1 MRLSLPPIS
10 ASPSS
15 DDVNNAISLIRAEL
29 EVTSDPTKK
38 ALLHYEVAL
47 LFEQTRDDNAAA
59 KELLLAVNT
68 LSSLHEPLEHLIGL
82 IERRRSYANLGK
94 LLDRLGR
101 IAESP
106 AEIARAQLAR
116 GDFLADHRTNLAQA
130 AEAYEQVTKQQ
141 PDHRLAWLSLHYLGA
156 RQSDAKLVEHALA
169 ARIAQAS
176 HRGYRDGLRL
186 QLARFQAL
194 RGRHD
199 LARATLEAAASPHS
213 PMLYPALL
221 QLERLVR
228 SEDYASRAKVLE
240 QQAEV
245 LALGLADKGYA
256 SSHGIPV
263 SHAQRTTV
271 ADVSLRAALNI
282 ALSHG
287 TSARIVQALDR
298 ALDAGTDPLLVQRIA
313 QYAEQGNAVAG
324 SFSGLPAGE
333 ELSAAMFCERAFDL
347 STAPDDTVVQWVNK
361 ALSHD
366 QKSVTARA
374 IQLDA
379 SWARG
384 SFAELAL
391 AYEDIARL
399 APTEAARTRHSLL
412 AAACWTF
419 SDEPSERA
427 RAMLTRAAP
436 QGRLT
441 SDLARFDATLA
452 SIRGDQ
458 TWRGDALQALLD
470 GTTSPEQTTALLEL
484 TLRALQRRDFVEA
497 RQRLQ
502 TLSTNAEAAPLTA
515 LMLAFVP
522 ELTEDTPHGNELRIA
537 AIERVAEWANT
548 DVAAP
553 LTQWAAH
560 LRLSTEDADAA
571 RARLLTLHEKA
582 PDQVGPALQLA
593 ANLVA
598 ADDAELAVRVLTQ
611 TANASE
617 DDRTSTV
624 LHYYAGILA
633 WKASARETAV
643 RCFEAGV
650 ARSTSTGDAHL
661 LQWALRAAA
670 PDDAKARRKLLST
683 ASSKAS
689 EEDRVHALER
699 FALEVGFGNQ
709 KAAATEALD
718 SADEVSLDEVG
729 EAVQLARALWT
740 EAAHHQEALR
750 HLEHQGQLG
759 KELAACVAFYAAKSQ
774 PSPSAEELTARV
786 TQWAKLGSPAANL
799 EWLGVASTT
808 GHPTDEA
815 AALRAIASH
824 LPPAERPSIT
834 AAASLIEF
842 SSGQRPQLATD
853 RLTSDTSLAELLVAA
868 EVYGPTSDPNNRARV
883 LDDLASRSEDEHA
896 EQTVVT
902 RLLAAYNYLADENFD
917 AAARLFR
924 LLAEEDPTDLSVWEG
939 LVECARHQ
947 GDRETL
953 AEALM
958 HVGQQHSQ
966 ALDAAAAL
974 REAAECF
981 LDELG
986 DEALG
991 WSCLDQAV
999 ELDVSDPRAFDR
1011 LFRHVRKQAEHAR
1024 VIDLCTRRLT
1034 VADSAKEIVKLHWER
1049 ARAQRSLGLVNEA
1062 LADLGN
1068 VRMLE
1073 PDHIG
1078 SRALASEIYISLE
1091 DFGNAATELSEIAAL
1106 RNAPPE
1112 QRHLSALTAI
1122 DLYDNRLNDLPGA
1135 LGVFEAVREVPG
1147 DLQPLIEHLVSA
1159 CARRERWED
1168 AVNLLEGLQV
1178 HGKSA
1183 TDRAEAARLE
1193 LAILRD
1199 ELEQPERATRAVTTL
1214 LVERPGDPEAVDLIL
1229 DGVFTEHK
1237 TSELLRDHL
1246 EGILSLAANEFDAE
1260 AAARLARIAEELDH
1274 LDLRLLSLAGLVVT
1288 GNSEGELM
1296 TELGQLLERCPPYP
1310 QMVIPPET
1318 RALLTSDFDTG
1329 PLLEILRLVAP
1340 HLPELLGPSL
1350 RTLGLGRKERKAAAD
1365 ATLVRDEI
1373 SAWRGALS
1381 IGEVEVYLA
1390 NRGGYEVLGIP
1401 DEKVP
1406 SLVIASDAHALD
1418 VRDRGS
1424 IAAWLFG
1431 LARGTSVALQ
1441 RPTADVA
1448 ALLVAACRVGGVSPE
1463 SPPFALVPEFERL
1476 LSRELPRK
1484 TRRALEP
1491 LAKEVVATRQDPLTF
1506 AAGARETLDRVAA
1519 VACGDFSHVILT
1531 KAERASGIRN
1541 FDSHRREQLAAL
1553 LRFCLSPTYL
1563 RIRDQLGLSA
1573 R

>member
-15 DDVNNAISLIRAEL
+15 DDVNYAISLIRAEL

-38 ALLHYEVAL
+38 ALLHYELAV

-68 LSSLHEPLEHLIGL
+68 SSSLHEPLEQLIGL
-82 IERRRSYANLGK
+82 IERRRSFANLGK

-169 ARIAQAS
+169 ARIGQAS
-176 HRGYRDGLRL
+176 HKGYRDGLRL

-228 SEDYASRAKVLE
+228 SEDYASRAKLLE
-240 QQAEV
+240 QQAEI

-256 SSHGIPV
+256 SSRGIPV

-271 ADVSLRAALNI
+271 ADVSLRAALNV

-287 TSARIVQALDR
+287 SSARIVQALDR

-313 QYAEQGNAVAG
+313 QHTAQDDAVAG

-333 ELSAAMFCERAFDL
+333 ELSAAVFVQRALDL
-347 STAPDDTVVQWVNK
+347 STPPDDTVVQWLHK

-366 QKSVTARA
+366 HKSVTARA
-374 IQLDA
+374 IQVDA
-379 SWARG
+379 LWARG
-384 SFAELAL
+384 AFAELAL
-391 AYEDIARL
+391 AYEDIARTV
-399 APTEAARTRHSLL
+399 PTETARTRHLLL

-419 SDEPSERA
+419 SDEPAERA
-427 RAMLTRAAP
+427 RAVLRREAP
-436 QGRLT
+436 HGRLT
-441 SDLARFDATLA
+441 SDLARHDATLA
-452 SIRGDQ
+452 AIRRDE
-458 TWRGDALQALLD
+458 TWRRDALHGFLD
-470 GTTSPEQTTALLEL
+470 GTASPEQTTALLEL
-484 TLRALQRRDFVEA
+484 TTLALQRRDFVEA
-497 RQRLQ
+497 RNRLQ
-502 TLSTNAEAAPLTA
+502 ALSTIEEAAPLTA
-515 LMLAFVP
+515 LMLAFIP
-522 ELTEDTPHGNELRIA
+522 ELTADIPDGDERRIT
-537 AIERVAEWANT
+537 AIERVAQSAET
-548 DVAAP
+548 DVAAR
-553 LTQWAAH
+553 LTQWAAQ
-560 LRLSTEDADAA
+560 LRLAAGDAEGA
-571 RARLLTLHEKA
+571 REQLLALHEKA
-582 PDQVGPALQLA
+582 PDQVGLALQLA

-598 ADDAELAVRVLTQ
+598 LDDAELAVRVLTQ
-611 TANASE
+611 TATSCE
-617 DDRTSTV
+617 DSRTSTV

-633 WKASARETAV
+633 WKANARETAV

-650 ARSTSTGDAHL
+650 NTSTSTATHL

-670 PDDAKARRKLLST
+670 PDDAKARRKLLSA
-683 ASSKAS
+683 ASSRAS

-740 EAAHHQEALR
+740 EAEHHHEALR

-759 KELAACVAFYAAKSQ
+759 KELAACVAYYAARSHA
-774 PSPSAEELTARV
+774 SPSAEELTAHV
-786 TQWAKLGSPAANL
+786 TRWAQLGSLAANL
-799 EWLGVASTT
+799 EWLGVAVTT
-808 GHPTDEA
+808 GQPSDEA
-815 AALRAIASH
+815 EALRAIASH
-824 LPPAERPSIT
+824 LPVAEQPSVT
-834 AAASLIEF
+834 SAASLIEF
-842 SSGQRPQLATD
+842 SSGQRPALATD
-853 RLTSDTSLAELLVAA
+853 RLTSDAPLAELLVAA
-868 EVYGPTSDPNNRARV
+868 EVYRPTSDPHHRARV
-883 LDDLASRSEDEHA
+883 LDDLAARSEDEHA
-896 EQTVVT
+896 EQTLVT

-924 LLAEEDPTDLSVWEG
+924 LLAEEDPSDLSVWEG
-939 LVECARHQ
+939 LAECARHQ
-947 GDRETL
+947 DDRETL

-958 HVGQQHSQ
+958 HVGQQHSL
-966 ALDAAAAL
+966 APDAAAAL

-991 WSCLDQAV
+991 WSCLTQAV
-999 ELDVSDPRAFDR
+999 ELDVADSRAFDR
-1011 LFRHVRKQAEHAR
+1011 LFRHVRKQAQHAQ
-1024 VIDLCTRRLT
+1024 VIELCTRRLT
-1034 VADSAKEIVKLHWER
+1034 VAESAKEIVKLHWER
-1049 ARAQRSLGLVNEA
+1049 ARAQRSLGLLDEA
-1062 LADLGN
+1062 LTDLGN

-1073 PDHIG
+1073 PDHVG

-1091 DFGNAATELSEIAAL
+1091 DFGNAATELSELAAL
-1106 RNAPPE
+1106 HDAPPE
-1112 QRHLSALTAI
+1112 QRLLSAMTAI

-1135 LGVFEAVREVPG
+1135 LTVFDSVRDAPG

-1178 HGKSA
+1178 HGKAA

-1199 ELEQPERATRAVTTL
+1199 ELEQPERATRAVSTL
-1214 LVERPGDPEAVDLIL
+1214 LTERPGDPEAVDLVL
-1229 DGVFTEHK
+1229 DGVFTES
-1237 TSELLRDHL
+1237 TTVELLNDHL
-1246 EGILSLAANEFDAE
+1246 EGILSSTAREFDAE
-1260 AAARLARIAEELDH
+1260 AAARLARVAEELDH

-1288 GNSEGELM
+1288 GNTEGELM
-1296 TELGQLLERCPPYP
+1296 TELGRLLERCPAYP

-1318 RALLTSDFDTG
+1318 SALLTSDYDTG
-1329 PLLEILRLVAP
+1329 PLLEMLRLVAP

-1365 ATLVRDEI
+1365 AAQVRDEI

-1406 SLVIASDAHALD
+1406 SLIIASDAHALD

-1441 RPTADVA
+1441 RPSTEVA

-1463 SPPFALVPEFERL
+1463 SPPFALTPEFERL

-1506 AAGARETLDRVAA
+1506 ASGARETLDRVAA

-1531 KAERASGIRN
+1531 KAEHASGVRN